1 MEQLI
6 DTVLEHAKFPRKS
19 AKAGDDY
26 IARAPEQEAERRE
39 AIAATA
45 RAQLALRSI
54 IARV

>member
-26 IARAPEQEAERRE
+26 IARAPEQEAERWE

-45 RAQLALRSI
+45 RAQFALRSI